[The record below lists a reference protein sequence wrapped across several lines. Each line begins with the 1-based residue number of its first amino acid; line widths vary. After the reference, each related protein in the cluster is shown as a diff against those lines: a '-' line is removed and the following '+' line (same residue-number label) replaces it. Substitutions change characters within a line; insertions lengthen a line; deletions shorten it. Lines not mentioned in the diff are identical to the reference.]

1 MQLTSRIP
9 SFIKITRPVNV
20 LITFITIIVAAVI
33 CSEGNYPVSKI
44 FFAAVSAG
52 MTAAAG
58 NVIND
63 IFDLEIDKINRPK
76 RPLPLGNIKISEA
89 VGLYIGLV
97 IFSIF
102 ISSLINLPAL
112 IIEIVTT
119 VLLFLYSILLK
130 KKPLAGNLLISFLTG
145 LAFIYGGVAVG
156 NVTWAVIPAVFAL
169 LINLLRELVKD
180 MEDLEGDSAK
190 GAITF
195 PGKYGNLLTKKIIF
209 ILAFILMLATLYPF
223 VFRLYRIEY
232 FIIVMAV
239 VNPVLVYFL
248 KSLFS
253 DDSRKNLNKLSFV
266 LKLNMVFGLI
276 AIYLGK

>member
-1 MQLTSRIP
+1 MQLTSRIS

-20 LITFITIIVAAVI
+20 LITFITIIVAAII
-33 CSEGNYPVSKI
+33 CSIGNYPVSKI
-44 FFAAVSAG
+44 FFAALSAG

-63 IFDLEIDKINRPK
+63 IFDLEIDKINRPN
-76 RPLPLGNIKISEA
+76 RPLPSGTIKLSEA
-89 VGLYIGLV
+89 LGLYIGLV
-97 IFSIF
+97 IFSVF
-102 ISSLINLPAL
+102 ISTLINLPAL
-112 IIEIVTT
+112 IIEIITT
-119 VLLFLYSILLK
+119 VFLFLYSIILK

-156 NVTWAVIPAVFAL
+156 NWGLAIIPAVFAF
-169 LINLLRELVKD
+169 LINLLRELIKD

-195 PGKYGNLLTKKIIF
+195 PGKYGFLRTKKIIF
-209 ILAFILMLATLYPF
+209 VVVFILIFATLYPF
-223 VFRLYRIEY
+223 VFRLYRVEY
-232 FIIVMAV
+232 FIVVMAI

-253 DDSRKNLNKLSFV
+253 DDSKKNLNKLSFI

>member
-266 LKLNMVFGLI
+266 LKLNMIFGLI